1 MPARP
6 AVSAGETAS
15 SYWKIFTRIFFYT
28 NRAPSP
34 PTSSYARRVSREFGS
49 GKVMRAVVQ
58 SGQAASKESES
69 IRVMDYEDSA
79 YRTEFWEKVD
89 RRYEDVAERM
99 VLRILLPPRGSRL
112 VDIGGGFGRL
122 GAEYAGY
129 RQVVFFDYS
138 RTMLAQAV
146 ERWGHDPRFVF
157 VNGDV
162 YRPPFRPG
170 AMDTVIMIR
179 VIHHL
184 ERAELALER
193 IAGMLRPGGSAILE
207 FANKR
212 NLKAVGRHLLGRQPW
227 SPHAREP
234 VEFAEMNFNFHPEW
248 IREWMRR
255 LDLGIDR
262 AMGVSHFRL
271 PLLKQLFPP
280 QWLARLDLMAGSLTA
295 GREVAPSVFVHSR
308 RQGDRAGTGEFGA
321 APADWLAC
329 PACGTAAAGLG
340 MRGEDALACQSCG
353 AEYRCIDG
361 IWDFKTGI

>member
-1 MPARP
+1 M
-6 AVSAGETAS
+6 G
-15 SYWKIFTRIFFYT
+15 
-28 NRAPSP
+28 
-34 PTSSYARRVSREFGS
+34 
-49 GKVMRAVVQ
+49 AVVQ
-58 SGQAASKESES
+58 SGQAVSKVSES
-69 IRVMDYEDSA
+69 VRVMDYENSA
-79 YRTEFWEKVD
+79 YRTEFWERAD
-89 RRYEDVAERM
+89 RRYEDAAERM
-99 VLRILLPPRGSRL
+99 ALRALLPPAGRRL

-162 YRPPFRPG
+162 YRPPFLPG
-170 AMDTVIMIR
+170 AMDTVVMIR

-184 ERAELALER
+184 ERADRALER
-193 IAGMLRPGGSAILE
+193 IAGMLRPGGSAIVE

-212 NLKAVGRHLLGRQPW
+212 NLKAVGRHLLGLQPW

-234 VEFAEMNFNFHPEW
+234 VEFAEMNFNFHPAW
-248 IREWMRR
+248 IRERMQGAG
-255 LDLGIDR
+255 LDIDR

-271 PLLKQLFPP
+271 PLFKRLLPP
-280 QWLARLDLMAGSLTA
+280 HWLARLDLVAGPLAA

-308 RQGDRAGTGEFGA
+308 RQGGQAEPGDFGS

-329 PACGTAAAGLG
+329 PACGTAAAGLAV
-340 MRGEDALACQSCG
+340 RDEDVLACRDC
-353 AEYRCIDG
+353 AATYRRIDR

>member
-1 MPARP
+1 MGA
-6 AVSAGETAS
+6 
-15 SYWKIFTRIFFYT
+15 I
-28 NRAPSP
+28 
-34 PTSSYARRVSREFGS
+34 
-49 GKVMRAVVQ
+49 VQ
-58 SGQAASKESES
+58 SGQAVSKVSES
-69 IRVMDYEDSA
+69 VRVMDYENSA
-79 YRTEFWEKVD
+79 YRTEFWERAD

-99 VLRILLPPRGSRL
+99 ALRTLLPPTGRRL

-157 VNGDV
+157 VNGNV
-162 YRPPFRPG
+162 YRPPFLPG
-170 AMDTVIMIR
+170 AMDTVVMIR

-184 ERAELALER
+184 ERADRALER
-193 IAGMLRPGGSAILE
+193 IAGMLRPGGSAVVE

-212 NLKAVGRHLLGRQPW
+212 NLKAVGRHLLGLQPW

-234 VEFAEMNFNFHPEW
+234 VEFAEMNFNFHPAW
-248 IREWMRR
+248 IRERMRGAG
-255 LDLGIDR
+255 LDIDR

-271 PLLKQLFPP
+271 PLFKRLLPP
-280 QWLARLDLMAGSLTA
+280 QWLARMDLVAGPLTA

-308 RQGDRAGTGEFGA
+308 RQGGQAEPGDFGS
-321 APADWLAC
+321 APAGWLAC
-329 PACGTAAAGLG
+329 PACGTAAAGLVVQD
-340 MRGEDALACQSCG
+340 EDVLACRDC
-353 AEYRCIDG
+353 AATYRRIDR

>member
-1 MPARP
+1 
-6 AVSAGETAS
+6 
-15 SYWKIFTRIFFYT
+15 
-28 NRAPSP
+28 
-34 PTSSYARRVSREFGS
+34 
-49 GKVMRAVVQ
+49 MRAVVQ
-58 SGQAASKESES
+58 SGQAASKVSES
-69 IRVMDYEDSA
+69 IRVMDYENSA
-79 YRTEFWEKVD
+79 YRTEFWEQVD

-99 VLRILLPPRGSRL
+99 ALRALLPPQGLRL

-146 ERWGHDPRFVF
+146 ERWGRDPRFVF

-162 YRPPFRPG
+162 YRPPFRSG
-170 AMDTVIMIR
+170 AMDTVVMIR

-248 IREWMRR
+248 IRERMRR
-255 LDLGIDR
+255 SGLGIDR

-280 QWLARLDLMAGSLTA
+280 QWLARLDLVAGPLAA
-295 GREVAPSVFVHSR
+295 GREVAPSVFVHGR
-308 RQGDRAGTGEFGA
+308 RQDDRTGMGEFDA
-321 APADWLAC
+321 APAGWLAC
-329 PACGTAAAGLG
+329 PACGTAAAGLV
-340 MRGEDALACQSCG
+340 MQEEDVLACRTCT
-353 AEYRCIDG
+353 AAYRRIDG
-361 IWDFKTGI
+361 IWDFKTGV